1 MIGKRYTQIT
11 LLILLIAALSV
22 LTSCSGKE
30 NSDQNTSADII
41 TASASTTSEQPVHT
55 TVSEAF
61 SQMQTTEVETTTM
74 GSYPIFWSISF
85 EEQQRINR
93 WLSKTAD
100 TDFFYYYA
108 PENKYFFSDAAGEYI
123 INGTDPVGGIYS
135 IDGETYEVRKL
146 SDDSAVAFSV
156 HEDWLYFINVAEFN
170 MLFKMRLDGTERRRV
185 MEHSITDYDFVGDK
199 IYFVDNF
206 YPKYYCTTGKYN
218 SISKR
223 VKRLSRI
230 NFDGSGYEVV
240 SEKQLWPIYYMEPY
254 LYAREDDWNISL
266 SNIWRF
272 DPADIG
278 IAPTQVGL
286 DQPVRMLFFAKDGR
300 ECWRRYVDLEN
311 QKEILHFLYMRDGD
325 GNASDIASWVGGVGN
340 FGIING
346 ELYAV
351 KVLRGEQKIELYKFD
366 AFSHISPVMNTKY
379 PSPTRYAFAGN
390 LILVKH
396 PDGMTVV
403 SPDGSVNKP
412 VFTPAPPLDKSTI
425 GAVQQRIAELKDILR
440 YFEALGIY
448 NGETLNFES
457 VPELGYRA
465 LIMSFFVFPGAPT
478 SAIPRLLELNEQK
491 LLETGL
497 TVAHAE
503 GLLRRFKYLEELVK
517 KHYENL

>member
-1 MIGKRYTQIT
+1 MLNDKTIKIIATG
-11 LLILLIAALSV
+11 LILIMSV
-22 LTSCSGKE
+22 QMMSCENTESLTTE
-30 NSDQNTSADII
+30 TSADMI
-41 TASASTTSEQPVHT
+41 TASASTTSEQDT
-55 TVSEAF
+55 QTSTSEAF
-61 SQMQTTEVETTTM
+61 SQTTTAEAETTTM

-85 EEQQRINR
+85 EEQQKINR

-108 PENKYFFSDAAGEYI
+108 PENKYFFSDAAGNSYSLTP
-123 INGTDPVGGIYS
+123 NPTGGIYS
-135 IDGETYEVRKL
+135 LDGETYEVHKL
-146 SDDSAVAFSV
+146 SDDSAIALSV
-156 HEDWLYFINVAEFN
+156 HDDWLYYINITEFN
-170 MLFKMRLDGTERRRV
+170 MLFKMRLDGTERQCV
-185 MEHSITDYDFVGDK
+185 MEHSIGDYDFVGDK
-199 IYFVDNF
+199 IYFVDYF
-206 YPKYYCTTGKYN
+206 YPKYYVTTGKFDVF
-218 SISKR
+218 SMKHQ
-223 VKRLSRI
+223 RLSRI

-254 LYAREDDWNISL
+254 LYAKENDWNLSL

-278 IAPTQVGL
+278 TAPIQVGL
-286 DQPVRMLFFAKDGR
+286 DQSARMLFFTKDGR

-311 QKEILHFLYMRDGD
+311 QKETSLFLYMRDAD
-325 GNASDIASWVGGVGN
+325 GNTVDIAKKVGSIGK

-346 ELYAV
+346 EIYAG
-351 KVLRGEQKIELYKFD
+351 KILNGEQRELYKFD
-366 AFSHISPVMNTKY
+366 AFSHISPVINTKY

-396 PDGMTVV
+396 PDGMTIV

-448 NGETLNFES
+448 DGETINFES
-457 VPELGYRA
+457 VPELGYQA
-465 LIMSFFVFPGAPT
+465 PIKNFFVFAEAPT
-478 SAIPRLLELNEQK
+478 SVIPRLLELNEQE
-491 LLETGL
+491 LLETGF

-517 KHYENL
+517 RVYGD

>member
-22 LTSCSGKE
+22 LTSCSSTE
-30 NSDQNTSADII
+30 ISDQNTSADII

-108 PENKYFFSDAAGEYI
+108 PENKYFFSDAAGNSYSLTP
-123 INGTDPVGGIYS
+123 NPTGGIYS
-135 IDGETYEVRKL
+135 LDGETYEVHKL
-146 SDDSAVAFSV
+146 SDDSAIALSV
-156 HEDWLYFINVAEFN
+156 HDDWLYYINITEFN
-170 MLFKMRLDGTERRRV
+170 MLFKMRLDGTERQCV
-185 MEHSITDYDFVGDK
+185 MEHSIGDYDFVGDK
-199 IYFVDNF
+199 IYFVDYF
-206 YPKYYCTTGKYN
+206 YPKYYVTTGKFDVF
-218 SISKR
+218 SMKHQ
-223 VKRLSRI
+223 RLSRI

-240 SEKQLWPIYYMEPY
+240 SEKQLWPLYYMEPY
-254 LYAREDDWNISL
+254 LYAKENDWNLSL

-278 IAPTQVGL
+278 TAPIQVGL
-286 DQPVRMLFFAKDGR
+286 DQSARMLFFTKDGR

-311 QKEILHFLYMRDGD
+311 QKETSLFLYMRDAD
-325 GNASDIASWVGGVGN
+325 GNTVDIAKKVGSIGK

-346 ELYAV
+346 EIYAG
-351 KVLRGEQKIELYKFD
+351 KILNGEQRELYKFD
-366 AFSHISPVMNTKY
+366 AFSHISPVINTKY

-396 PDGMTVV
+396 PDGMTIV

-425 GAVQQRIAELKDILR
+425 GAVEQRIAELKDILR

-448 NGETLNFES
+448 DGETINFES
-457 VPELGYRA
+457 VPELGYQA
-465 LIMSFFVFPGAPT
+465 PIKNFFVFAEAPT
-478 SAIPRLLELNEQK
+478 SVIPRLLELNEQE
-491 LLETGL
+491 LLETGF

-517 KHYENL
+517 RVYGD

>member
-1 MIGKRYTQIT
+1 MLNDKTIKIIATG
-11 LLILLIAALSV
+11 LILIMSV
-22 LTSCSGKE
+22 QMMSCENTESLTTE
-30 NSDQNTSADII
+30 TSADMI
-41 TASASTTSEQPVHT
+41 TASASTTSEQDT
-55 TVSEAF
+55 QTSTSEAF
-61 SQMQTTEVETTTM
+61 SQTTTAEAETTTM

-85 EEQQRINR
+85 EEQQKINR

-108 PENKYFFSDAAGEYI
+108 PENKYFFSDAAGNSYSLTP
-123 INGTDPVGGIYS
+123 NPTGGIYS
-135 IDGETYEVRKL
+135 LDGETYEVHKL
-146 SDDSAVAFSV
+146 SDDSAIALSV
-156 HEDWLYFINVAEFN
+156 HDDWLYYINITEFN
-170 MLFKMRLDGTERRRV
+170 MLFKMRLDGTERQCV
-185 MEHSITDYDFVGDK
+185 MEHSIGDYDFVGDK
-199 IYFVDNF
+199 IYFVDYF
-206 YPKYYCTTGKYN
+206 YPKYYVTTGKFDVF
-218 SISKR
+218 SMKHQ
-223 VKRLSRI
+223 RLSRI

-254 LYAREDDWNISL
+254 LYAKENDWNLSL

-278 IAPTQVGL
+278 TAPIQVGL
-286 DQPVRMLFFAKDGR
+286 DQSARMLFFTKDGR

-311 QKEILHFLYMRDGD
+311 QKETLHFLYMRDAD
-325 GNASDIASWVGGVGN
+325 GNTVDIASWVEAIRN

-346 ELYAV
+346 EIYGDTT
-351 KVLRGEQKIELYKFD
+351 VLSEHKTVLCKFD

-396 PDGMTVV
+396 PDGMTIV

-448 NGETLNFES
+448 DGETINFES
-457 VPELGYRA
+457 VPELGYQA
-465 LIMSFFVFPGAPT
+465 PIKNFFVFAEAPT
-478 SAIPRLLELNEQK
+478 SVIPRLLELNEQE
-491 LLETGL
+491 LLETGF

-517 KHYENL
+517 RVYGD